1 MNGTDDEPFSIL
13 PKPTMSVPRISIRNF
28 LAKAKPALRNAAE
41 RGTKATLV
49 IGNEASGMICSINL
63 AVFLYIALKFHWSCF

>member
-1 MNGTDDEPFSIL
+1 MEETSDELLSLL
-13 PKPTMSVPRISIRNF
+13 PKPTMRVPRISIRHF

-49 IGNEASGMICSINL
+49 IGNESAGT
-63 AVFLYIALKFHWSCF
+63 